1 MSIKVDVNRMKV
13 DNFSE
18 EAKSTLEKQI
28 EKYAEDVIKEANLIE
43 ETIRED
49 GASREITS
57 NIVLQAVRKNKTY
70 KKQKHNCFSIC
81 MKILSPLSILATGF
95 LFDSNGYEKATGK
108 MAMFILALVVA
119 CLSTVLQYWDDAKE

>member
-1 MSIKVDVNRMKV
+1 MSIKIYINKIKV

-18 EAKSTLEKQI
+18 DAKATLEKQI
-28 EKYAEDVIKEANLIE
+28 EKYADDVIKEANLIE

-70 KKQKHNCFSIC
+70 KKKKHHWFSVC
-81 MKILSPLSILATGF
+81 MKILSPLSTLVTGF
-95 LFDSNGYEKATGK
+95 LFDLNGYEKATGK
-108 MAMFILALVVA
+108 MVMFILALVVA
-119 CLSTVLQYWDDAKE
+119 CLSTVLQYWDDIKE